1 MAATQETV
9 LKNALDMAINADPDL
24 RTKAAAL
31 KAAAANDPGRVAAAK
46 RANETNIRSTS
57 TGKERKLTEEE
68 ELALAWDKAQRG

>member
-1 MAATQETV
+1 
-9 LKNALDMAINADPDL
+9 MAINADPDL

-57 TGKERKLTEEE
+57 TDKGRKLSEEE
-68 ELALAWDKAQRG
+68 ELGLAWDKAQRG